1 MLWMQVLTPPVPC
14 CVGTSVFVARPCKA
28 TAHLSA
34 KTLFSDNSSTKDFGF
49 KGPEYKSMS

>member
-34 KTLFSDNSSTKDFGF
+34 KTLFSDNSSTKGFGF